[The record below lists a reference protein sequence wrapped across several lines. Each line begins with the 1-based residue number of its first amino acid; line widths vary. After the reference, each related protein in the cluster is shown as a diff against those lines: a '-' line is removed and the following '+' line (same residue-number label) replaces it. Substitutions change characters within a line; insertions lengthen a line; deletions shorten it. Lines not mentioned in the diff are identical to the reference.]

1 MEVVLLLVAFAATA
15 GLLVYSQRLVSRI
28 KHMEALNQKTGVLLK
43 IKPIPSP
50 VTTSHRPSA
59 ESLFYAFSG
68 QTMDAVSADRHEIVV
83 TKHLAQ
89 IVRQGHADAERNEQ
103 HPPAQASQVATLR
116 GVVDSW
122 LPADLVADIYALG
135 QASHGSPTQLIQ
147 ARAKLMTKLVSVW
160 QSWGR
165 HFTPHVLESIAM
177 PIPTQAALTAP
188 EDESVSALPL
198 SEEMPLE
205 SPPSENPR

>member
-15 GLLVYSQRLVSRI
+15 GLLVYSQRLVRRI

-43 IKPIPSP
+43 TKPTLPPVPKAQGPSP
-50 VTTSHRPSA
+50 
-59 ESLFYAFSG
+59 ESIFLAFSG
-68 QTMDAVSADRHEIVV
+68 QTMDAIDADRHEIVV

-89 IVRQGHADAERNEQ
+89 IVRQGHADAERGDHQ
-103 HPPAQASQVATLR
+103 PPAQASKVATLR

-122 LPADLVADIYALG
+122 LPADLVAEMYALG
-135 QASHGSPTQLIQ
+135 QASRGSATQLIQ

-165 HFTPHVLESIAM
+165 QFTPHVLESIAI
-177 PIPTQAALTAP
+177 PIPTQAALAP
-188 EDESVSALPL
+188 PEEDRLPALSS
-198 SEEMPLE
+198 SEEMPAE
-205 SPPSENPR
+205 GPASEPDR